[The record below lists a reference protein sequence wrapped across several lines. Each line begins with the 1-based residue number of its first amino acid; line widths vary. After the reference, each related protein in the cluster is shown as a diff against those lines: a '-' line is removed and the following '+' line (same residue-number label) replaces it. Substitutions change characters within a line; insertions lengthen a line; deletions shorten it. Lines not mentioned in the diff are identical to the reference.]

1 MDNLAKYQGVFK
13 KIFGVE
19 ESELENLKYQS
30 VEAWDSVGHMEMIA
44 EIEDVFGIMMSSED
58 MMDILSYQK
67 GIELLKKYDI
77 EM

>member
-19 ESELENLKYQS
+19 GNELENLEYQS
-30 VEAWDSVGHMEMIA
+30 VEAWDSVGHMEMIV
-44 EIEDVFGIMMSSED
+44 EIEDAFGIVMSPED
-58 MMDILSYQK
+58 MMDILSYKK
-67 GIELLKKYDI
+67 GIELLKKYGI

>member
-13 KIFGVE
+13 RIFGVE
-19 ESELENLKYQS
+19 ESELEDLKYQS
-30 VEAWDSVGHMEMIA
+30 IEAWDSVGHMEMIA

-67 GIELLKKYDI
+67 GIELLKKYNI

>member
-1 MDNLAKYQGVFK
+1 MDNLTKYQEVFK
-13 KIFGVE
+13 KIFGAEVR
-19 ESELENLKYQS
+19 ELEDLQYQS
-30 VEAWDSVGHMEMIA
+30 IEAWDSVGHMEMIA

-67 GIELLKKYDI
+67 GIEILKKYDI

>member
-1 MDNLAKYQGVFK
+1 MDNLTKYQEIFK

-19 ESELENLKYQS
+19 ESELENLEYQS

-44 EIEDVFGIMMSSED
+44 EIEDTFGIMMSAED

-67 GIELLKKYDI
+67 GIELLKKYSI

>member
-19 ESELENLKYQS
+19 ESELEDLKYQS
-30 VEAWDSVGHMEMIA
+30 IESWDSVGHMEMIA

>member
-19 ESELENLKYQS
+19 ESELEDLKYQS
-30 VEAWDSVGHMEMIA
+30 IEAWDSVGHMEMIA

>member
-58 MMDILSYQK
+58 MMDIFSYQK